1 MIRRPPSGDPFLNEL
16 VSVVNAELNRKEP
29 TLVGISDDGTELT
42 VRFRAPYGVGWV
54 LVHLQSSEV
63 ASGGFTYNTSTYV
76 SETLVDCRANRLQDF
91 TCAVTDGVGYMVFL
105 IPVQYDGAGVQV
117 RYDGFNGAQDAM
129 GIVSRWIVAGM
140 SWSGG
145 GLKTDTG
152 LLFETNDGR
161 HLALSGV

>member
-1 MIRRPPSGDPFLNEL
+1 MIGLPLKTDPFVAAMLGQ
-16 VSVVNAELNRKEP
+16 VNAELNRKEP

-76 SETLVDCRANRLQDF
+76 SETLIDCRANRLQDF
-91 TCAVTDGVGYMVFL
+91 TCAVSSGVGYMVFL

-140 SWSGG
+140 SWVGG

-161 HLALSGV
+161 HIALSGV